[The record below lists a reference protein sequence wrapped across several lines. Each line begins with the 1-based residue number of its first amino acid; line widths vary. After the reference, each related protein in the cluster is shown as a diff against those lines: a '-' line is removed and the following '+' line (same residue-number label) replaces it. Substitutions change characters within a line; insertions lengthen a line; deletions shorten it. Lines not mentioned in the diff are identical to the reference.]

1 MTAGTSETASL
12 GFGSYLR
19 TLRAQWRWIVA
30 CTLVGLLAGIGYL
43 VLVPQAVT
51 ATTTLNLNA
60 ITSEPFSSLRPA
72 SGLID
77 GKTESDIARSH
88 VVATAAKQ
96 KLGAGYTASDIR
108 DATSVSIADGA
119 TVIRIMFTA
128 RTAELAIDGSNA
140 VSRAYLDF
148 RQAQAAERITTIVD
162 GLNERITTLNGELV
176 KANLKIGASPRTSD
190 AYAQALSQQQQI
202 LTELDGLLSSRNSLQ
217 SIDTASGTVLT
228 AAEDYPLDTEPSK
241 SLVLLTGVMA
251 GLVLG
256 VIVAFARGPLVR
268 RARSGRDV
276 AFALD
281 APLLT
286 RRSRGGAIP
295 AAEDSAALAWQYA
308 LNAVPRPTALLVVDA
323 RSTADGD
330 PAFAEALA
338 SAGSARVSRVGLQQ
352 GEAALLS
359 ALRGAQAAV
368 VVFGRGDDLRRLRA
382 LRRLAESLEIPLL
395 GCVEQPAPAPQRK
408 PEPPT
413 AVPEASATSSA

>member
-1 MTAGTSETASL
+1 MSTGTSETASL

-19 TLRAQWRWIVA
+19 TLRAHWRWIAA
-30 CTLVGLLAGIGYL
+30 CTLVGLLAGAGYA
-43 VLVPQAVT
+43 VLAPRAVT

-60 ITSEPFSSLRPA
+60 ITSEPFSSQRPA

-96 KLGAGYTASDIR
+96 RLGAGYTASDIR
-108 DATSVSIADGA
+108 DATSVSITDGA

-128 RTAELAIDGSNA
+128 RSAELAVDGSNA

-148 RQAQAAERITTIVD
+148 RQAQATERITTIVD

-202 LTELDGLLSSRNSLQ
+202 LTELDGLLSSRNALQ

-228 AAEDYPLDTEPSK
+228 AAEDSPLETEPST
-241 SLVLLTGVMA
+241 SLVLLTGLMA

-256 VIVAFARGPLVR
+256 VILAFARGPLMR
-268 RARSGRDV
+268 RARSARDV
-276 AFALD
+276 SFALD

-286 RRSRGGAIP
+286 PGTRGGP
-295 AAEDSAALAWQYA
+295 ASEPEEPAALAWQYA
-308 LNAVPRPTALLVVDA
+308 LNAVLRPTALLVVDA
-323 RSTADGD
+323 RNAGDGA
-330 PAFAEALA
+330 PAFAAALA
-338 SAGSARVSRVGLQQ
+338 AAGSARVNRVGLQQ

-359 ALRGAQAAV
+359 ALRGVQAAV
-368 VVFGRGDDLRRLRA
+368 VVFERGDDLRRLRRF
-382 LRRLAESLEIPLL
+382 RRLAESLGIPLL
-395 GCVEQPAPAPQRK
+395 GCAEQPARPQQRPEQRA
-408 PEPPT
+408 PEPG
-413 AVPEASATSSA
+413 ASATSSA